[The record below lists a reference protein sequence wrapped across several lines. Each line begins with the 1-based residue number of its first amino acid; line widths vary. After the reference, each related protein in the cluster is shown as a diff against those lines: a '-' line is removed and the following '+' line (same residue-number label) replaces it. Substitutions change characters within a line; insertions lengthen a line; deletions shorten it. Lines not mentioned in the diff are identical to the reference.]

1 VGAARQEEES
11 EVTQGGNDWDINLDE
26 LPATGGAIT
35 DRMDRAGVLSRRDPL
50 RKGNVVYLPPAG
62 DVVILGDLHGDL
74 DNLRHVVEWAALQRH
89 PDRYLVLQELIHGG
103 PDDGQGGDTSF
114 RLIEEAATLK
124 CRFRS
129 QVQIV
134 LSNHDLTEVTGGSI
148 LKNGKPTNKLFRK
161 GIENAYGAS
170 FPLVYQAY
178 MRFLGAIP
186 YAVRTVHGLFV
197 SHSTP
202 SREALDGFDYSVFER
217 PAALVDCQPGG
228 SVYEL
233 VWGRYHDQAS
243 ADRFAEAVGAQILV
257 TGHQSSMPGVKAPTS
272 RHVMLTSDGPL
283 GAFLHASL
291 GVQVTQAV
299 LVRQVKKIR
308 TLRPGNGG

>member
-1 VGAARQEEES
+1 
-11 EVTQGGNDWDINLDE
+11 VTQGGNDWDINLDE
-26 LPATGGAIT
+26 LPATGGDIT
-35 DRMDRAGVLSRRDPL
+35 DRMDRAGVLSKRDPL

-62 DVVILGDLHGDL
+62 DVIILGDLHGDL
-74 DNLRHVVEWAALQRH
+74 ENLKSVVEWAALQSH

-129 QVQIV
+129 QVQVI
-134 LSNHDLTEVTGGSI
+134 LSNHDLTEVTGSSI
-148 LKNGKPTNKLFRK
+148 LKNGKSTGKVFRK

-170 FPLVYQAY
+170 FQHVYQAY
-178 MRFLGAIP
+178 LRFLGSIP
-186 YAVRTVHGLFV
+186 YAVRTGHGLFI

-202 SREALDGFDYSVFER
+202 SGEALKGFDYSVFER
-217 PAALVDCQPGG
+217 PATLADCQPGG

-243 ADRFAEAVGAQILV
+243 ADRFAAAIGAQILV

-283 GAFLHASL
+283 GTFLHTAL
-291 GVQVTQAV
+291 GIQMQQAV
-299 LVRQVKKIR
+299 LMRQVRKIR
-308 TLRPGNGG
+308 TLRPRDGA